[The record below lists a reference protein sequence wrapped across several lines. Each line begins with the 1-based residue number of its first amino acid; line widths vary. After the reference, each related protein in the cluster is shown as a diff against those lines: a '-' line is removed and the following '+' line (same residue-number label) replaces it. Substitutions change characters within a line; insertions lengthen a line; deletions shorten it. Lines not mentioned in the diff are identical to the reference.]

1 MWIESMN
8 SFEIQ
13 CITEGLQIDKAG
25 LSTKIQ
31 SQMDKTND
39 FQVKTGMTL
48 ASLLAINTSCALF
61 WIKWCWLGMWGKG
74 VRPDTE
80 YDLAKQLNSETVKK

>member
-13 CITEGLQIDKAG
+13 CITEGLKIDKAG

-31 SQMDKTND
+31 SGMDKTNN
-39 FQVKTGMTL
+39 FHMENRHVSGLSNSLKHFMCTFWNAMVLVRNLGQVG
-48 ASLLAINTSCALF
+48 
-61 WIKWCWLGMWGKG
+61 
-74 VRPDTE
+74 
-80 YDLAKQLNSETVKK
+80 